1 MKTSLQD
8 LFIMPYHV
16 VWNDASQTIVRQ
28 TYEGRISRHD
38 FENMVCESRCL
49 LNSVSHIVDVIIEW
63 QGDRHLINDFSIIHA
78 AMFAETRVP
87 SNQRFVFVVNAP
99 TAYRILATVL
109 QKAAP
114 RAVGSLY
121 FVDTLDAVYRL
132 RDILLETELT
142 PVS

>member
-1 MKTSLQD
+1 MAYR
-8 LFIMPYHV
+8 I
-16 VWNDASQTIVRQ
+16 VWDDAAQTVVRQ
-28 TYEGRISRHD
+28 TYQGRISRHD
-38 FENMVCESRCL
+38 FEGMVRESRGL
-49 LNSVSHIVDVIIEW
+49 LESVPHIVDVFIEW

-78 AMFAETRVP
+78 AMFAEKHVP
-87 SNQRFVFVVNAP
+87 RNQRFVLVINAP
-99 TAYRILATVL
+99 AAYRILATVL

-121 FVDTLDAVYRL
+121 FVDTLEAAYRL